1 MTPTLKAQILANMA
15 MSKAKTTQANVTQ
28 VIIPPA
34 KANSLELAKPAV
46 PVQYTLHNDPPGDQD
61 PPLSPQPLETGIQHG
76 LSRMSLLPD
85 DLALLPNDLDFS
97 MDDCLGSQF
106 PENNLSDGLSYTSTL
121 PDVFDVGMGD
131 LAQPATRSWMVI
143 DHFTGEIIV
152 DEDVPPAI
160 PVPGAPPNSA
170 IQVEVVPAL
179 GIPAL
184 IQTPLPT
191 LLFSDQDVRPDWL
204 LRSTRDHLQYTPYY
218 MCLGRVVDLFLA
230 QEVRLGYLIKVG

>member
-1 MTPTLKAQILANMA
+1 MTPALKAQILANMA

-34 KANSLELAKPAV
+34 KANSLELVKPTV

-85 DLALLPNDLDFS
+85 DLELLPNNLALLPNDLALLPNDLALLPDDLDFS

-131 LAQPATRSWMVI
+131 LAQPATGSWMVI

-152 DEDVPPAI
+152 DEDVPPHWGQGVTY
-160 PVPGAPPNSA
+160 PVG
-170 IQVEVVPAL
+170 
-179 GIPAL
+179 
-184 IQTPLPT
+184 T
-191 LLFSDQDVRPDWL
+191 L
-204 LRSTRDHLQYTPYY
+204 
-218 MCLGRVVDLFLA
+218 
-230 QEVRLGYLIKVG
+230 